1 MHIMTS
7 NRCYPFVSAFY
18 ALRLSEFYMDFHS
31 HRGLEIMYVTKG
43 TCTVFLKD
51 RSVQL
56 TQREFIFLDSQV
68 SHRLLVTPD
77 QPCSLL
83 NLEFFCQEKENGQ
96 DLRELAAHCP
106 DFVELCRS
114 NQPYHMGMDTRNLG
128 YALKDLI
135 SQMES
140 KGEDD
145 VYLRRLLFFRF
156 LIELSKCIRTDGS
169 TAGLT
174 YLKKACRYID
184 EHMTEDIRVP
194 DIATFAGVN
203 KSYLQSLFRSRL
215 DTTVTDYINKKRL
228 EQAAFLLTN
237 STANVTDIGFACG
250 YNSRQHFGY
259 TFEKYYGCSPRAYRQ
274 LHRTSLTPS
283 TGNAQHV
290 IEEDGSVRREILA
303 FDCTKYQGKGEVFPE

>member
-7 NRCYPFVSAFY
+7 NCCYPFVSAFY

-114 NQPYHMGMDTRNLG
+114 SRPYHTGMDTRNLG

-145 VYLRRLLFFRF
+145 AYLQRLLFFRF

-194 DIATFAGVN
+194 DIAAFAGVN

-228 EQAAFLLTN
+228 EQAALLLTN
-237 STANVTDIGFACG
+237 STVNVTDIGFACG

>member
-7 NRCYPFVSAFY
+7 NCCYPFVSAFY

-114 NQPYHMGMDTRNLG
+114 SRPYHTGMDTRNLG

-145 VYLRRLLFFRF
+145 AYLRCLLFFRF

-184 EHMTEDIRVP
+184 EHMTEDIRVL
-194 DIATFAGVN
+194 DIAAFAGVN

-237 STANVTDIGFACG
+237 STVNVTDIGFACG

>member
-7 NRCYPFVSAFY
+7 NCCYPFVSAFY

-114 NQPYHMGMDTRNLG
+114 SRPYHTGMDTRNLG

-145 VYLRRLLFFRF
+145 AYLQRLLFFRF

-184 EHMTEDIRVP
+184 EHMTEDIRVL
-194 DIATFAGVN
+194 DIAAFAGVN

-237 STANVTDIGFACG
+237 STVNVTDIGFACG

>member
-7 NRCYPFVSAFY
+7 NCCYPFVSAFY

-114 NQPYHMGMDTRNLG
+114 SRPYHTGMDTRNLG

-145 VYLRRLLFFRF
+145 AYLQRLLFFRF

-194 DIATFAGVN
+194 DIAAFAGVN

-237 STANVTDIGFACG
+237 STVNVTDIGFACG

>member
-1 MHIMTS
+1 M
-7 NRCYPFVSAFY
+7 
-18 ALRLSEFYMDFHS
+18 
-31 HRGLEIMYVTKG
+31 K
-43 TCTVFLKD
+43 
-51 RSVQL
+51 
-56 TQREFIFLDSQV
+56 
-68 SHRLLVTPD
+68 
-77 QPCSLL
+77 
-83 NLEFFCQEKENGQ
+83 
-96 DLRELAAHCP
+96 
-106 DFVELCRS
+106 
-114 NQPYHMGMDTRNLG
+114 
-128 YALKDLI
+128 
-135 SQMES
+135 S

-145 VYLRRLLFFRF
+145 AYLRRLLFFRF

-174 YLKKACRYID
+174 YLKKAFRYID

-194 DIATFAGVN
+194 DIAAFAGVN

>member
-7 NRCYPFVSAFY
+7 NCCYPFVSAFY
-18 ALRLSEFYMDFHS
+18 ALRLSEFCMDIHS

-114 NQPYHMGMDTRNLG
+114 SRPYHTGMDTRNLG

-145 VYLRRLLFFRF
+145 AYLQRLLFFRF

-194 DIATFAGVN
+194 DIAAFAGVN

-237 STANVTDIGFACG
+237 STVNVTDIGFACG

>member
-7 NRCYPFVSAFY
+7 NRSYPFVSAFY

-43 TCTVFLKD
+43 KCTVFLQD
-51 RSVQL
+51 SSVQL
-56 TQREFIFLDSQV
+56 AQREFIFLDSQE

-83 NLEFFCQEKENGQ
+83 NLEFFCQEKGSGQ
-96 DLRELAAHCP
+96 DLKELSLNCP
-106 DFVELCRS
+106 DFAKLCRS
-114 NQPYHMGMDTRNLG
+114 SQPYCTGMDTRNLG

-140 KGEDD
+140 GEEDS
-145 VYLRRLLFFRF
+145 YLQQLLFFRF
-156 LIELSKCIRTDGS
+156 LIELSKCIQTDGS
-169 TAGLT
+169 AAGLT

-184 EHMTEDIRVP
+184 EHITEDIRVP
-194 DIATFAGVN
+194 DIAAFAGVN

-215 DTTVTDYINKKRL
+215 DTAVTDYINKKRL

-250 YNSRQHFGY
+250 YNSRQHFGH
-259 TFEKYYGCSPRAYRQ
+259 TFEKYYGCSPKAYRQ
-274 LHRTSLTPS
+274 LQRTSLAPS

-290 IEEDGSVRREILA
+290 IGEDGSVRMEIL
-303 FDCTKYQGKGEVFPE
+303 V